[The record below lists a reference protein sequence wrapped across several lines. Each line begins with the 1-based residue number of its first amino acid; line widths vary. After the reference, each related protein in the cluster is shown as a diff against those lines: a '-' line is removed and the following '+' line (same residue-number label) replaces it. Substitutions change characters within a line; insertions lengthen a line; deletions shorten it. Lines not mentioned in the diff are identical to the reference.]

1 MGGLRLG
8 VEWQSPAAMPRRWL
22 ASIFGIF
29 AVFATSVAIFSTDN
43 VHQLWG
49 AIAACGYGLAMIAVL
64 VWKERGPDAAL
75 VLALCGALLVPL
87 AWMAANSLEQP
98 EVTVVATSAVSL
110 IHHGTPYTDVTTLAG
125 TSNPNIYN
133 PYLPVMAVFGMP
145 RAIFGGGLLTDP
157 RVWFGVVF
165 LIIFWLALRRG
176 GSRDPWRW
184 AVFVAASPVIAF
196 ELAVGGTDV
205 PMVAFLCLGF
215 AILMPSL
222 APGVEGGAS
231 PLAKAA
237 QKRPVL
243 AGLALGLAASMKAT
257 AWPALLVAIALL
269 AVRDGKRAV
278 RAFTLTALAVVA
290 VLVGP
295 IAALHPRALVENTI
309 KFPLGLAHVTSQA
322 SSPLP
327 GHDIA
332 ATGPVGHTIVVVL
345 LVLAGVAVAVS
356 LVVRP
361 PRSVPRAVLLL
372 AGAMTLMF
380 VLAPSTRFGYLIYPA
395 TLAIWL
401 LAVVAGR
408 AVQDEP
414 VTPSPDVPPAS
425 TDTTWRTSPATRP
438 AA

>member
-1 MGGLRLG
+1 
-8 VEWQSPAAMPRRWL
+8 MPRRWL
-22 ASIFGIF
+22 A
-29 AVFATSVAIFSTDN
+29 AVFGVSAAFAALVAIFSTDN

-49 AIAACGYGLAMIAVL
+49 SMAACGYGLAMIAVL
-64 VWKERGPDAAL
+64 AWKERGADAAL
-75 VLALCGALLVPL
+75 ALALCGALLVPL
-87 AWMAANSLEQP
+87 AWMAANALEQP
-98 EVTVVATSAVSL
+98 EVTVVAQSASTL
-110 IHHGTPYTDVTTLAG
+110 IHHGTPYADVTTLDG
-125 TSNPNIYN
+125 TTNPNQYN
-133 PYLPVMAVFGMP
+133 PYLPVMALFGLP
-145 RAIFGGGLLTDP
+145 RAAFGGGLLTDP

-165 LIIFWLALRRG
+165 LIVFWLALRRG
-176 GSRDPWRW
+176 GARDPWRW

-215 AILMPSL
+215 AILW
-222 APGVEGGAS
+222 ER
-231 PLAKAA
+231 K
-237 QKRPVL
+237 PVL
-243 AGLALGLAASMKAT
+243 AGLALGAAAAMKAT

-278 RAFTLTALAVVA
+278 GTFTATAVAVVA
-290 VLVGP
+290 VLAGP
-295 IAALHPRALVENTI
+295 IAVLHPGALVENTI

-327 GHDIA
+327 GHDLA
-332 ATGPVGHTIVVVL
+332 ATGQVGHTIVVVL
-345 LVLAGVAVAVS
+345 LVLAGLAVAVS

-408 AVQDEP
+408 IAPEQL
-414 VTPSPDVPPAS
+414 VTPGPDVPPAS
-425 TDTTWRTSPATRP
+425 SCTRSRTSSVTRP

>member
-1 MGGLRLG
+1 MGGLSLG
-8 VEWQSPAAMPRRWL
+8 VEWQAPAAMPRRWL
-22 ASIFGIF
+22 AGIFGIF
-29 AVFATSVAIFSTDN
+29 AVFATAVAIFSTDN

-64 VWKERGPDAAL
+64 AWKDRGADAAL

-98 EVTVVATSAVSL
+98 EVTVVATSAWNL
-110 IHHGTPYTDVTTLAG
+110 IHEGTPYTDVTTLAG
-125 TSNPNIYN
+125 TTNPNMYN
-133 PYLPVMAVFGMP
+133 PYLPVMAVFGLP

-165 LIIFWLALRRG
+165 LLVFWLALRSG
-176 GSRDPWRW
+176 GARDPWRW
-184 AVFVAASPVIAF
+184 AMFVAASPVIAF

-215 AILMPSL
+215 AILW
-222 APGVEGGAS
+222 ER
-231 PLAKAA
+231 K
-237 QKRPVL
+237 PVL
-243 AGLALGLAASMKAT
+243 AGLALGLAAAMKAT

-278 RAFTLTALAVVA
+278 RAFTLTSLAVMA

-295 IAALHPRALVENTI
+295 IAVLHPRALVENTI

-332 ATGPVGHTIVVVL
+332 ATGSVGHTIVVVL
-345 LVLAGVAVAVS
+345 LVLAGLAVAVS

-408 AVQDEP
+408 AVPDEP
-414 VTPSPDVPPAS
+414 VTPNPDVPPAS
-425 TDTTWRTSPATRP
+425 TDTSWQTSPATRP

>member
-1 MGGLRLG
+1 MGGLSLG
-8 VEWQSPAAMPRRWL
+8 GGWQSPAAMPRRWL
-22 ASIFGIF
+22 AGIFGAF
-29 AVFATSVAIFSTDN
+29 ALFAALVAIFSTDN
-43 VHQLWG
+43 VHQHWG
-49 AIAACGYGLAMIAVL
+49 TIAACGYGLAMIAVL
-64 VWKERGPDAAL
+64 AWKERGADAAL
-75 VLALCGALLVPL
+75 ALALCGALLVPL
-87 AWMAANSLEQP
+87 AWMAANALEQP
-98 EVTVVATSAVSL
+98 EVTVVATSAVNL
-110 IHHGTPYTDVTTLAG
+110 IHKGTPYVDRTTLAD
-125 TSNPNIYN
+125 TTNPNMYN
-133 PYLPVMAVFGMP
+133 PYLPVMAVFGLP
-145 RAIFGGGLLTDP
+145 RAILGGGLLTDP

-165 LIIFWLALRRG
+165 LVIFWLALRRG
-176 GSRDPWRW
+176 GARDPGRW

-215 AILMPSL
+215 AILW
-222 APGVEGGAS
+222 ER
-231 PLAKAA
+231 K
-237 QKRPVL
+237 PVL
-243 AGLALGLAASMKAT
+243 AGLALGVAAAMKAT

-278 RAFTLTALAVVA
+278 GSFTLTAVAVVA
-290 VLVGP
+290 VLAGP
-295 IAALHPRALVENTI
+295 IAVLHPGALVENTI

-345 LVLAGVAVAVS
+345 LVLAGLAVAVS

-408 AVQDEP
+408 AVQDQP
-414 VTPSPDVPPAS
+414 VTPNPDVPPAS
-425 TDTTWRTSPATRP
+425 TDTSWQTRPVTRP